1 MLKFHSNSTTFI
13 SDFEEFFIFIYVLVD
28 DLYQRY
34 VPDSV
39 SRRRNID
46 HSKTTDSEIIT
57 ISLCGEIAGIDSQ
70 NAWYAFVKKNY
81 GFLFPTLC
89 SRTRFHRRHKALLQV
104 MELLREKALC
114 LFQIESDSFGIAD
127 SFPLPICK
135 FARAPFHRTFL
146 SDGVSLDATYGYC
159 ASKKETYFGYKV
171 HALITFDGVIK
182 TFELTSASVDDR
194 KALLDLVENQ
204 GMLVILGDKGY
215 VSQSLKETLAKEGI
229 TLLALPRSNS
239 KEPFPSSIRKMIVKQ
254 RRKIETV
261 FSQLNDQFH
270 IEHVLAKSFY
280 GLCSRLVT
288 KIFGYNLCLLLNSMF
303 SATAEISKIKQLI
316 Y

>member
-1 MLKFHSNSTTFI
+1 MLKFQPDYTTSI
-13 SDFEEFFIFIYVLVD
+13 SCFEEFFITVYVLID
-28 DLYQRY
+28 DLYQQY
-34 VPDSV
+34 VPESV
-39 SRRRNID
+39 STRRNAKN
-46 HSKTTDSEIIT
+46 SKTTDSESIT

-81 GFLFPTLC
+81 GFLFPNLC

-104 MELLREKALC
+104 MELLREKTLC
-114 LFQIESDSFGIAD
+114 FFQIESDSFGIVD
-127 SFPLPICK
+127 SFPFPICK
-135 FARAPFHRTFL
+135 FARAPVLRTFS
-146 SDGVSLDATYGYC
+146 SDDVSFDATYGYY

-182 TFELTSASVDDR
+182 TLELTSASVDDR
-194 KALLDLVENQ
+194 KALPDLVENQ
-204 GMLVILGDKGY
+204 GKLVILGDKGY
-215 VSQSLKETLAKEGI
+215 VSQSLKETLVNEGI

-239 KEPFPSSIRKMIVKQ
+239 KEAFQSSIRKMIVKQ
-254 RRKIETV
+254 RRKIGTV
-261 FSQLNDQFH
+261 FSQWNDQFH
-270 IEHVLAKSFY
+270 MEHVLAKSFY

>member
-1 MLKFHSNSTTFI
+1 MLKFQPNYTTSL
-13 SDFEEFFIFIYVLVD
+13 SDFEEFFIAVYVFID
-28 DLYQRY
+28 DLYQQY

-39 SRRRNID
+39 STRRNAN
-46 HSKTTDSEIIT
+46 HAKTTDSEIIT

-81 GFLFPTLC
+81 GFLFPNLC

-114 LFQIESDSFGIAD
+114 FFQIESDSFGIVD

-135 FARAPFHRTFL
+135 FARAPFHRTFS
-146 SDGVSLDATYGYC
+146 SDDVSLDATYGYC

-194 KALLDLVENQ
+194 KALPDLVENQ
-204 GMLVILGDKGY
+204 GKLVILGDKGY
-215 VSQSLKETLAKEGI
+215 VSRSLKETLANEGI

-239 KEPFPSSIRKMIVKQ
+239 KEPFMSSIRKMIVKQ

-270 IEHVLAKSFY
+270 MEHVLAKSFY

-303 SATAEISKIKQLI
+303 YATAEISKIKQLI